1 MKYFLKFSCDASSAA
16 GLSHRYQIFKI
27 IHNNFKNILT
37 IYNKSYKKKRDLQMW
52 EIALRFVDAKRQ
64 QVSGSTN
71 IRYCKA
77 VAASAER

>member
-1 MKYFLKFSCDASSAA
+1 MKYFLKFSCDAFSAA

-37 IYNKSYKKKRDLQMW
+37 IYIKSYKKNAISNV

-71 IRYCKA
+71 ICYCKA